1 MYQRAAKTKPASM
14 TSMDGMAQVA
24 FFRIAKEE
32 LTKAGYEDPAFY
44 FEQVEDWLRSG
55 KSLPSTEREVG
66 KVLGL

>member
-55 KSLPSTEREVG
+55 KGLPSTAREVG

>member
-55 KSLPSTEREVG
+55 KGLPSSAREVG

>member
-24 FFRIAKEE
+24 FFRVAKEE

-55 KSLPSTEREVG
+55 KSLPSTAREVG
-66 KVLGL
+66 KVLGV

>member
-1 MYQRAAKTKPASM
+1 M

-55 KSLPSTEREVG
+55 KGLPSTAREVG

>member
-1 MYQRAAKTKPASM
+1 
-14 TSMDGMAQVA
+14 MAQVA

-55 KSLPSTEREVG
+55 KGLPSTAREVG

>member
-55 KSLPSTEREVG
+55 KGLPSSAHEVG

>member
-14 TSMDGMAQVA
+14 GSMDGMAQVS

-32 LTKAGYEDPAFY
+32 LQNAGCDDEAFY
-44 FEQVEDWLRSG
+44 FEQVEDWLRSR
-55 KSLPSTEREVG
+55 KSLPTTEKEVG

>member
-14 TSMDGMAQVA
+14 TSMDGMTQVS

-55 KSLPSTEREVG
+55 KSLPTTEKEVG
-66 KVLGL
+66 RVLGL

>member
-24 FFRIAKEE
+24 FFRVAKEE

-55 KSLPSTEREVG
+55 KSLPSTAREVG